1 MAKKIHLLSVVIPKS
16 ACRKRGLNVKMRENW
31 LNKAYTRLNNV
42 RLKKCSKRT
51 KIKTHFK

>member
-42 RLKKCSKRT
+42 RLKKYSKRT